1 DQRTEAV
8 KYPAG
13 PRLLL
18 QREAAWGAGHDPSDP
33 GALRV
38 FAFQIFVSFPLSFTQ
53 PFAELDQRPG
63 SDFPPRPVE
72 KVDIPKKA
80 IYRLSIYHRCLQ
92 RLKDNGQETVSS
104 SALAK
109 AAGVKP
115 AQLRKDLAYF
125 GQFGTRGLGYPVDTL
140 SSMIRDLLGRER
152 LQPVVLVGAGN
163 LGSALLRYQGFQ
175 KEGFEV
181 VCAFD
186 ADPEAAIRRGIGIPV
201 KSDTELEDFVRAENV
216 KLAILCVPAGFAQAV
231 ANRLVSAGIQG
242 VLNFSPV
249 VLEVPEEVTVNNVDL
264 ALELEHLSF
273 FVR

>member
-1 DQRTEAV
+1 MGLAPT
-8 KYPAG
+8 
-13 PRLLL
+13 
-18 QREAAWGAGHDPSDP
+18 
-33 GALRV
+33 
-38 FAFQIFVSFPLSFTQ
+38 
-53 PFAELDQRPG
+53 LDRQAIQA
-63 SDFPPRPVE
+63 FPPASVE

-92 RLKDNGQETVSS
+92 RLHDNSQETVSS
-104 SALAK
+104 TALAK

-140 SSMIRDLLGRER
+140 ASMIRDLLGRER

-186 ADPEAAIRRGIGIPV
+186 ADPESARQRGIGIPV
-201 KSDTELEDFVRAENV
+201 RSEVEIEEFVRSEGV

-231 ANRLVSAGIQG
+231 ANRLVAAGVQG
-242 VLNFSPV
+242 ILNFSPV
-249 VLEVPEEVTVNNVDL
+249 MLEVPEEVVVNNVDL

>member
-1 DQRTEAV
+1 MA
-8 KYPAG
+8 PLG
-13 PRLLL
+13 L
-18 QREAAWGAGHDPSDP
+18 DP
-33 GALRV
+33 
-38 FAFQIFVSFPLSFTQ
+38 T
-53 PFAELDQRPG
+53 
-63 SDFPPRPVE
+63 DFPAFPPARVE

-115 AQLRKDLAYF
+115 SQLRKDLAYF
-125 GQFGTRGLGYPVDTL
+125 GQFGTRGLGYPVETL
-140 SSMIRDLLGRER
+140 ASMIRDLLGRER

-186 ADPEAAIRRGIGIPV
+186 ADPEAALRRGIGIPV
-201 KSDTELEDFVRAENV
+201 KAEAELEEFIRAENV

-231 ANRLVSAGIQG
+231 ANRLAAAGIQG
-242 VLNFSPV
+242 ILNFSPV
-249 VLEVPEEVTVNNVDL
+249 VLEVPEDVVVNNVDL